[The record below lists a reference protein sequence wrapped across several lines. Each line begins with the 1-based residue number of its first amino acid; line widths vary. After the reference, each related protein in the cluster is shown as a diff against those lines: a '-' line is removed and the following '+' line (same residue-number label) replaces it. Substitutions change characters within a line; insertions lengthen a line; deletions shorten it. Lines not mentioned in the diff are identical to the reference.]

1 MNEEV
6 NLNLKYNKELIS
18 IRRAKVL
25 ELTAQGL
32 VQSEIAKRLS
42 VSQAVV
48 SLDMQCLRET
58 AKSSMKTH
66 IEERIPMQYEE
77 CLTGLKLIL
86 RKIYEIIGDKSK
98 KSEEQLAAMNLAVN
112 IYGKLMDLS
121 TNGAIL
127 EKTLAWVEDRK
138 KLMLTPEEEKQMQK
152 VLTSKDEEGEEDV
165 QEQSEE
171 SND

>member
-1 MNEEV
+1 MSSPN
-6 NLNLKYNKELIS
+6 NSNNKYSKDLIEM
-18 IRRAKVL
+18 RRLKVL
-25 ELTAQGL
+25 ELISQAMSQCK
-32 VQSEIAKRLS
+32 IAEQLG
-42 VSQAVV
+42 VSQATV
-48 SLDMQCLRET
+48 SLDLQYVKC
-58 AKSSMKTH
+58 KSQEKMRTH

-86 RKIYEIIGDKSK
+86 RKIYEIIGDKSRRT
-98 KSEEQLAAMNLAVN
+98 EEQLAAMNLAVN

-152 VLTSKDEEGEEDV
+152 VLASKDEEEDV
-165 QEQSEE
+165 QEIDKEE
-171 SND
+171 